1 MLKKLAQ
8 EGRTIVCTIHQPSA
22 LVFKMFDHLFA
33 VAEGRC
39 IYTGGTENLI
49 PFLFELDLKCPE
61 FHNPSD
67 YLLEVS
73 TNDFGPQNDRLVEK
87 TENGL
92 CSDYQNR
99 RDRPSTAQMAALS
112 KVGELESEEAQLR
125 DSIVLII
132 IMKITITEYLCVSIS
147 LSYQRK

>member
-1 MLKKLAQ
+1 MDSSTSTQCVSMLKKLAQ

-112 KVGELESEEAQLR
+112 KVGELELEEDQLR

-132 IMKITITEYLCVSIS
+132 IMKITITE
-147 LSYQRK
+147 

>member
-49 PFLFELDLKCPE
+49 PFLSGLDLKCPE

-73 TNDFGPQNDRLVEK
+73 TNDFGPQNDRLVER

-92 CSDYQNR
+92 CMEYRNK
-99 RDRPSTAQMAALS
+99 RDRPSTAQIAALS
-112 KVGELESEEAQLR
+112 KVSEYWRKMRELRGIE
-125 DSIVLII
+125 VN
-132 IMKITITEYLCVSIS
+132 
-147 LSYQRK
+147 